1 VYRKL
6 REEEK
11 RNYNLKELKKYFYR
25 PLYWI
30 RICKQT
36 NKQTNTG
43 IVIKTELVI
52 FSSFLTSIVA
62 KPIWPL
68 QWCVTKQAFHTQ
80 ALNIWTMPL
89 NSHYMSH
96 PRIGNFDIMVRN
108 QHGGD

>member
-1 VYRKL
+1 MREQIQYYGRVCRKL

-11 RNYNLKELKKYFYR
+11 RNYNLKELKKYFIDYCTE
-25 PLYWI
+25 LGF
-30 RICKQT
+30 T

-68 QWCVTKQAFHTQ
+68 Q
-80 ALNIWTMPL
+80 
-89 NSHYMSH
+89 
-96 PRIGNFDIMVRN
+96 
-108 QHGGD
+108 